1 MQRLLDEAVNRA
13 GADAGAEPC
22 KIGKVTG
29 DGVAGNLLGGIRWW
43 WPVRGRVA
51 VGGLLPRP
59 DDGLAELVEDE
70 FLARRIGE
78 AGRELRG
85 HGIEGTRLD
94 TVPFSWGDG
103 VSALVDE
110 DRWRRLEI
118 EPALKALDERRLTL
132 LKASS
137 AAGVGGSDGALVL
150 VETLIED
157 AIGRLWGGG
166 LGGAVALKELVKH
179 TVLEAVVVR
188 DAPPLPA
195 PAAAV
200 PDGVPAVLGRGH
212 RAIAIPP
219 IKAAVL
225 AVGPAASGVLI
236 AMIGRLVGVVTRVRV
251 RRVFARQRLER

>member
-1 MQRLLDEAVNRA
+1 M
-13 GADAGAEPC
+13 
-22 KIGKVTG
+22 
-29 DGVAGNLLGGIRWW
+29 
-43 WPVRGRVA
+43 
-51 VGGLLPRP
+51 
-59 DDGLAELVEDE
+59 
-70 FLARRIGE
+70 
-78 AGRELRG
+78 
-85 HGIEGTRLD
+85 
-94 TVPFSWGDG
+94 
-103 VSALVDE
+103 SALVDE

-150 VETLIED
+150 VETLLED
-157 AIGRLWGGG
+157 AIGRLWG
-166 LGGAVALKELVKH
+166 LGGAVALQGLVKH

-219 IKAAVL
+219 IKAAVF
-225 AVGPAASGVLI
+225 AVGPAASGILI
-236 AMIGRLVGVVTRVRV
+236 AMVGRLVGVVTRVRI